1 MKKSLV
7 LMAMVGVALA
17 GCVADKEF
25 EPSFQ
30 QEQAKITFG
39 APVMYDNNVGS
50 RAVYHGEINSF
61 VYGSAIR
68 SYPRDEQFKIF
79 AVKYSNDSENF
90 PGWNDE
96 GVETALFNKKIAFRD
111 QSLDGWIPQ
120 KEEGEGDDPYYYW
133 PSDKKLAYAA
143 CSPADLEQGDGWN
156 DETNR
161 TYGAQGL
168 TITNFK
174 VPALAENHFDLL
186 FSKRH
191 VNMTKDM
198 MYGTAD
204 KYSGSP
210 IEFQHALSSI
220 HFSLLNESES
230 TDVILQKISLFGIYD
245 TGTFNEDIKDETVTY
260 ERKEGVVEPKW
271 TNQSNKVLKASAYIA
286 FDATAKDTDGK
297 DKYNGLPF
305 PANAQYISSLMAEEG
320 NENAGVNHVLLLLPQ
335 NLSEEAQLRIDYKV
349 VNGTNTITAH
359 KIVHLN
365 NAPKWNSD
373 TKQSSTTDFITEWK
387 LGTKY
392 TYRLVYSSAA
402 AKADKIYF
410 APSTDGWIDAGV
422 AVIDLAQAASVT
434 PPSSDPDEDED
445 ETSEEPVTP

>member
-7 LMAMVGVALA
+7 LMAMAGVALA

-68 SYPRDEQFKIF
+68 SYPRDERFKIF
-79 AVKYSNDSENF
+79 AVKYSNTLTAF
-90 PGWNDE
+90 PGWTNAQP
-96 GVETALFNKKIAFRD
+96 ALFNEKIAHRD

-120 KEEGEGDDPYYYW
+120 KGEGEGDDPYYYW
-133 PSDKKLAYAA
+133 PSDMKLAYAA
-143 CSPADLEQGDGWN
+143 CSPADLEQGADW
-156 DETNR
+156 DDKTQR
-161 TYGAQGL
+161 TYGATGL
-168 TITNFK
+168 KITNFK
-174 VPALAENHFDLL
+174 VPASAENHFDLL

-191 VNMTKDM
+191 VGMTKEL

-230 TDVILQKISLFGIYD
+230 TDVILQKISLFGVYD
-245 TGTFNEDIKDETVTY
+245 TGTFNENIYNEFVPYD
-260 ERKEGVVEPKW
+260 RSNAQVVSPAW
-271 TNQSNKVLKASAYIA
+271 TEQDNIVNENLAYVA
-286 FDATAKDTDGK
+286 FDATQKDDEGK
-297 DKYNGLPF
+297 DIYKGLQF
-305 PANAQYISSLMAEEG
+305 PSNAQYISSLMAEEG
-320 NENAGVNHVLLLLPQ
+320 NEDAGVNHVLLLLPQ
-335 NLSEEAQLRIDYKV
+335 TLPANAELRIDYKV
-349 VNGTNTITAH
+349 VNGANTVNAH
-359 KIVHLN
+359 KKVLLN
-365 NAPKWNSD
+365 NALKLD
-373 TKQSSTTDFITEWK
+373 ATTNKPSATDKINEWV

-410 APSTDGWIDAGV
+410 APSTEGWIDAGV
-422 AVIDLAQAASVT
+422 AVIDLAGAASVT
-434 PPSSDPDEDED
+434 PPSSDPDEEENKTPG
-445 ETSEEPVTP
+445 ETDTP